1 MKRTICV
8 CLILLMVLCSCSSQQ
23 SKNDYTSSYNN
34 NEINNEVTVYVT
46 DTGKCYHKINCRY
59 LYRSS
64 KPMEL
69 KDAARKY
76 RACSVCKPPKL
87 EK

>member
-8 CLILLMVLCSCSSQQ
+8 CFILLMVLCGCSSQQ

-34 NEINNEVTVYVT
+34 NEVIVYVT
-46 DTGKCYHKINCRY
+46 KTGKCYHKSGCRY
-59 LYRSS
+59 LSNSS
-64 KPMEL
+64 KSMEL

-87 EK
+87 DK